1 MPDCPIKH
9 IAFIMDGNGRWAKK
23 RLMPREFGHKAG
35 AEAFER
41 IVNYCYDIG
50 IGAVTVYAF
59 STENWKRPKREV
71 DAIFSLFSDYIDH
84 YVEKLRNRSVRF
96 IFIGDREPFS
106 DNLKKR
112 MQNVEMKTAN
122 NDKMILYV
130 GVNYGGRADICHA
143 VNTLIE
149 EGKTNITEED
159 ISSRVY
165 THLSP
170 DPDLIVRT
178 GGEYRLSNFLIWQ
191 SAYSELYI
199 TETLWPDMK
208 SEDVDKAVQEFMRR
222 DRRFG
227 GI

>member
-9 IAFIMDGNGRWAKK
+9 IAFIMDGNGRWARK

-84 YVEKLRNRSVRF
+84 YVEKLRDRSVRF

-143 VNTLIE
+143 VNKLIE

>member
-1 MPDCPIKH
+1 MADCPVKH

-23 RLMPREFGHKAG
+23 RHLPREFGHKAG
-35 AEAFER
+35 AEVFENL
-41 IVNYCYDIG
+41 VNYCYDIG

-59 STENWKRPKREV
+59 STENWKRPQKEIE
-71 DAIFSLFSDYIDH
+71 AIFNLFSYYIDH

-96 IFIGDREPFS
+96 IFIGDREQFS
-106 DNLKKR
+106 ENLKKR
-112 MQNVEMKTAN
+112 MANVEKKTEN
-122 NDKMILYV
+122 NDRMLLYV

-143 VNTLIE
+143 VNTLIAQ
-149 EGKTNITEED
+149 GKTNITEED
-159 ISSRVY
+159 ITNNVY

-199 TETLWPDMK
+199 TDTLWPDMK
-208 SEDVDKAVQEFMRR
+208 NSDVDVAVEEFMRR

-227 GI
+227 GL